1 MCDVPSDDSEFGTHG
16 LISDILFSPTSTES
30 SPTYFSRS
38 ASATAPRLKE
48 NSIFTHYCFPEG
60 HPMLR
65 EAKNPR
71 KIDSTKP
78 EICIGCRRYNYGIA
92 ITLTY
97 GGKLFIRF
105 WGF

>member
-65 EAKNPR
+65 EAK
-71 KIDSTKP
+71 KP
-78 EICIGCRRYNYGIA
+78 EGNRFDQDRSALEDGSREA
-92 ITLTY
+92 IMLTY
-97 GGKLFIRF
+97 TGQRFI
-105 WGF
+105 GF